1 MQKGYARPLLLVLLL
16 LVIALPLTYKVVS
29 NRINS
34 TKSENVKGSSAI
46 NEKPGFSVR
55 VVSSG
60 GTWELIQY
68 VCVTQEECTSGL
80 TSGKRVGSVGGG
92 ATVLQELFVP
102 TAPEWKDYK
111 YIKYFV
117 KPGWSSTQRV
127 FKISELGTFTDSV
140 KKTFT
145 EADAVIAPIEHILA
159 AFQESATFSDK

>member
-1 MQKGYARPLLLVLLL
+1 MQKGFARPLLLILLF

-34 TKSENVKGSSAI
+34 TKSENVKGSSSV

-55 VVSSG
+55 IVSAD

-92 ATVLQELFVP
+92 ATELQEIFVP

-127 FKISELGTFTDSV
+127 FKISDLGTFANSI
-140 KKTFT
+140 KKSFT
-145 EADAVIAPIEHILA
+145 EADAVIAPIESILTT
-159 AFQESATFSDK
+159 FQKSATFSDK